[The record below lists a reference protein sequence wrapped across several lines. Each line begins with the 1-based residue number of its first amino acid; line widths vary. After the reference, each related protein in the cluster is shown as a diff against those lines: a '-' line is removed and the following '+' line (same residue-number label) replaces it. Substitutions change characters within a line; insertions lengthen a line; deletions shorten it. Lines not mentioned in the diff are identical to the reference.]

1 MAPVASAETTEE
13 RAEGAAGVPGPDF
26 AGVLAHLRG
35 LAAECEPPIGVGS
48 FLVLYASAAE
58 VVVWYSPAREAHR
71 EGEVSIP
78 CARLA
83 AAWSALTAGAT
94 LDAPALERLGEGPA
108 GGRWLL
114 ALLAQLPGASVRDDP
129 LTLAW
134 QPPIPAPV
142 PAPAVVPV
150 AASRPPR
157 RKSAGRSS

>member
-1 MAPVASAETTEE
+1 MAPVASEETTEA
-13 RAEGAAGVPGPDF
+13 RAENAAGDPGHGF

-35 LAAECEPPIGVGS
+35 LTAESEPPIGVGS

-58 VVVWYSPAREAHR
+58 VVVWYSPARETHR

-83 AAWSALTAGAT
+83 AAWSVLTTGAT
-94 LDAPALERLGEGPA
+94 LDEPALERLGDGPA

-114 ALLAQLPGASVRDDP
+114 ALLAQLPGTSVRDDP

-134 QPPIPAPV
+134 QPPIIPAPV
-142 PAPAVVPV
+142 AVVPV
-150 AASRPPR
+150 TS
-157 RKSAGRSS
+157 RSSRRRSAVRPS

>member
-1 MAPVASAETTEE
+1 MAPVASEETTEA
-13 RAEGAAGVPGPDF
+13 RAESTADGPNPGF

-35 LAAECEPPIGVGS
+35 LAAACEPPIGVGS
-48 FLVLYASAAE
+48 FLILYASAAE

-83 AAWSALTAGAT
+83 AAWSALTAGAA
-94 LDAPALERLGEGPA
+94 LDEPALERLGEGPA

-114 ALLAQLPGASVRDDP
+114 ALLAQLPGVAVRDDP

-134 QPPIPAPV
+134 QPPIPAPT
-142 PAPAVVPV
+142 PAPAAIPV
-150 AASRPPR
+150 TTRPSR
-157 RKSAGRSS
+157 RKRACS

>member
-1 MAPVASAETTEE
+1 MAPVASEETTEA
-13 RAEGAAGVPGPDF
+13 RAEAAASGPDF

-35 LAAECEPPIGVGS
+35 LAGVCEPPIGVGS

-71 EGEVSIP
+71 EGEVSVP

-94 LDAPALERLGEGPA
+94 LDEPALERLGDGPA
-108 GGRWLL
+108 GARWLL
-114 ALLAQLPGASVRDDP
+114 ALLAQLPGTSICDDP

-134 QPPIPAPV
+134 QPPIPTPF
-142 PAPAVVPV
+142 AVVPV
-150 AASRPPR
+150 ASSRTPR
-157 RKSAGRSS
+157 RARRAHSSD

>member
-1 MAPVASAETTEE
+1 MAPVASEETTEA
-13 RAEGAAGVPGPDF
+13 RAEVAASDPSHGF
-26 AGVLAHLRG
+26 AGVLAYLRG
-35 LAAECEPPIGVGS
+35 LAIACEPPIGVGS

-58 VVVWYSPAREAHR
+58 VVVWYSPARETHR

-94 LDAPALERLGEGPA
+94 LDEPALERLGEGPA

-114 ALLAQLPGASVRDDP
+114 ALLALLPGVVVRDDP

-134 QPPIPAPV
+134 QPPIPTPV
-142 PAPAVVPV
+142 ALVPV
-150 AASRPPR
+150 ISRPSR
-157 RKSAGRSS
+157 RKSA

>member
-1 MAPVASAETTEE
+1 MAPVASEETTEARVE
-13 RAEGAAGVPGPDF
+13 AVASGPDF

-35 LAAECEPPIGVGS
+35 LTAECEPPIGLGS

-58 VVVWYSPAREAHR
+58 VVVWYSPARETHR

-83 AAWSALTAGAT
+83 AAWSALTSGVV
-94 LDAPALERLGEGPA
+94 LDEPALERLGEGA
-108 GGRWLL
+108 GGGRWLL

-134 QPPIPAPV
+134 QPPIPASV
-142 PAPAVVPV
+142 AVVPV
-150 AASRPPR
+150 AASRITR
-157 RKSAGRSS
+157 RKRVRS

>member
-1 MAPVASAETTEE
+1 MAPVASEET
-13 RAEGAAGVPGPDF
+13 AGARVEAPASGPDF

-35 LAAECEPPIGVGS
+35 LAAACEPPIGVGS

-58 VVVWYSPAREAHR
+58 VVVWYSPARETHR

-83 AAWSALTAGAT
+83 AAWSVLTTGAT
-94 LDAPALERLGEGPA
+94 LDEPALERLGDGPA

-134 QPPIPAPV
+134 QPPIIPAPV
-142 PAPAVVPV
+142 AVVPV
-150 AASRPPR
+150 AASR
-157 RKSAGRSS
+157 RKRAHS

>member
-1 MAPVASAETTEE
+1 MAPVASEETAGE
-13 RAEGAAGVPGPDF
+13 RVEAAASGPDF

-58 VVVWYSPAREAHR
+58 VVVWYSPARETHR

-83 AAWSALTAGAT
+83 AAWSALTTGAT
-94 LDAPALERLGEGPA
+94 LDEPALERLGDGPA

-114 ALLAQLPGASVRDDP
+114 ALLAQLPGTSVRDDP
-129 LTLAW
+129 LALAW
-134 QPPIPAPV
+134 QPPYIPAPV
-142 PAPAVVPV
+142 AVVPV
-150 AASRPPR
+150 TSRSSR
-157 RKSAGRSS
+157 RKRAHS